1 MHCTHTHHLDTM
13 FTGVLQ
19 LKDLPAL
26 MSEAR
31 ADAEARDDEV
41 SFVLGSVAHTRNG
54 DMLTDDDVSDAVSVD
69 VSTRGG
75 GELTR
80 AELLPALARIQLDD
94 RDVGT
99 TPGTVEELSGGE
111 DSDEADG
118 LRSSSEP
125 PLPAAVHVPLHPPPF
140 RKAYALAQRHILWA
154 RDRREPPPLGCRRA
168 AFDRPG
174 PELSN
179 ECWPAAAPGEV
190 ATSGVAPGD
199 SLPGKAQNGSRRKG
213 PPPTGGRPCTLQ

>member
-1 MHCTHTHHLDTM
+1 MCA
-13 FTGVLQ
+13 GVLQ

-31 ADAEARDDEV
+31 ADAEAREADEV

-118 LRSSSEP
+118 LRSIVKAPLARSSPRAP
-125 PLPAAVHVPLHPPPF
+125 PTTTVPKSLRACSAPQSLGP
-140 RKAYALAQRHILWA
+140 
-154 RDRREPPPLGCRRA
+154 RDRREPPPLGCR
-168 AFDRPG
+168 
-174 PELSN
+174 
-179 ECWPAAAPGEV
+179 
-190 ATSGVAPGD
+190 
-199 SLPGKAQNGSRRKG
+199 
-213 PPPTGGRPCTLQ
+213 

>member
-118 LRSSSEP
+118 LRSIVRAPLARSSP
-125 PLPAAVHVPLHPPPF
+125 RAPTPTTVPKSLRACSAPQPLGPGQERAPAAWVPKSCF
-140 RKAYALAQRHILWA
+140 
-154 RDRREPPPLGCRRA
+154 
-168 AFDRPG
+168 
-174 PELSN
+174 
-179 ECWPAAAPGEV
+179 
-190 ATSGVAPGD
+190 
-199 SLPGKAQNGSRRKG
+199 
-213 PPPTGGRPCTLQ
+213 

>member
-1 MHCTHTHHLDTM
+1 M

-118 LRSSSEP
+118 LRSIVRAPLARSSP
-125 PLPAAVHVPLHPPPF
+125 
-140 RKAYALAQRHILWA
+140 
-154 RDRREPPPLGCRRA
+154 RA
-168 AFDRPG
+168 
-174 PELSN
+174 
-179 ECWPAAAPGEV
+179 
-190 ATSGVAPGD
+190 
-199 SLPGKAQNGSRRKG
+199 
-213 PPPTGGRPCTLQ
+213 PPPTTVPKSLRACSAPHPLGQGQERAPAAWVPKSCF

>member
-1 MHCTHTHHLDTM
+1 MLIAGDSNGRVYPERLFEVVGTYAAYVLADSAFARLDHGSGEQHIACTCATYALHTHTHHLDTM

-111 DSDEADG
+111 QDSDEADG
-118 LRSSSEP
+118 LRSIVRAPLARSSP
-125 PLPAAVHVPLHPPPF
+125 
-140 RKAYALAQRHILWA
+140 
-154 RDRREPPPLGCRRA
+154 RA
-168 AFDRPG
+168 
-174 PELSN
+174 
-179 ECWPAAAPGEV
+179 
-190 ATSGVAPGD
+190 
-199 SLPGKAQNGSRRKG
+199 
-213 PPPTGGRPCTLQ
+213 PPPTTVPKSLRACSAPQPLGPGQERAPAAWVPKSCF